1 MRIRTAI
8 TIAALLPAALAF
20 AVTTEGD
27 GTATTCRADQDGATV
42 TVTHEDD
49 TTSEVPVEYCEARIY
64 AQCDGAVDPAG
75 KVVDPT
81 IAVEMTPDAPTV
93 AFTEGGGC
101 GTVDEPVFASQ
112 GIGDGTYQFATSGS
126 AQAGSL
132 DSLTFEAHFL
142 GPNAGY
148 AGEDLHFDMRMTVD
162 GVSLFGTVTSPDATG
177 QNANTSPAFQRITVP
192 ATVSDSGASVG
203 VQFTVTGIEDLL
215 PPAGPGAYHSVSIS
229 FGPPHTGVCQAL
241 PTNDTPR
248 CVPSGFSG
256 WVMGATE
263 VPSGVTFNPVEPAA
277 TTIPVVLEDEAA

>member
-8 TIAALLPAALAF
+8 TVAALLPATIAF
-20 AVTTEGD
+20 GVTPEGED
-27 GTATTCRADQDGATV
+27 TTVPCRADEDGTTV
-42 TVTHEDD
+42 TVTNDDD
-49 TTSEVPVEYCEARIY
+49 TTSQVPVEYCEARIY

-81 IAVEMTPDAPTV
+81 ATVEMTTAAPTV
-93 AFTEGGGC
+93 SFTEGGGC

-112 GIGDGTYQFATSGS
+112 GIGDGTYQFATTGFTR
-126 AQAGSL
+126 AGSL

-192 ATVSDSGASVG
+192 ATVSESGASVG
-203 VQFTVTGIEDLL
+203 VQFTVTGIDDLL
-215 PPAGPGAYHSVSIS
+215 PPAEPGAYRSVSIS

-263 VPSGVTFNPVEPAA
+263 VPSGVTFNPAQAAA
-277 TTIPVVLEDEAA
+277 TTIPVVVEDDAA